1 MSSNVPSVVADRPM
15 SRQVLRRTLER
26 VDAAYRERCRL
37 LAVGP
42 LLYVGLE
49 RHEGEP
55 CELGDGTPLAPGDWV
70 GRLHFNNA
78 RAAEVEAASR
88 PQAGIRFARLLRDSF
103 AELAERA
110 RGEAPLR
117 DVAVFEGVTW
127 FRAHGMT
134 VGFDAQPLPRGPR
147 RWLLAMHFR
156 LLIWAY
162 APVARGAAV
171 LEVVPHRFRISRRAL
186 IESFGDVR
194 SRSRRTAP
202 EKDARP

>member
-1 MSSNVPSVVADRPM
+1 
-15 SRQVLRRTLER
+15 
-26 VDAAYRERCRL
+26 
-37 LAVGP
+37 
-42 LLYVGLE
+42 
-49 RHEGEP
+49 
-55 CELGDGTPLAPGDWV
+55 
-70 GRLHFNNA
+70 
-78 RAAEVEAASR
+78 
-88 PQAGIRFARLLRDSF
+88 
-103 AELAERA
+103 
-110 RGEAPLR
+110 
-117 DVAVFEGVTW
+117 
-127 FRAHGMT
+127 MT